1 MKLATLKTNSGLQIV
16 GVDTSKEINEY
27 VPLSHFDPSIPNSI
41 REMLQHPQGVAK
53 CQAAFDRGVQTG
65 LRVAGILQAPIPD
78 PPKVLCIGLNYRDH
92 AAESGMDVPEEPICF
107 GKFGNTIIGTNT
119 AIRLPKVSSQ
129 VDYEAEL
136 VIVIGKP
143 GYEIPRESAF
153 EHVAGYCNGH
163 DVSAR
168 DWQIGKPGKQW
179 LLGKTADTFA
189 PIGPWLVTSDE
200 VCDPHALDVSLRLN
214 GTQMQSGNT
223 REFIFGVDEIISYAS
238 QIMTLE
244 SGDVI
249 FTGTPPGVGMG
260 RDPQVWL
267 KDGDVVE
274 VEITGLGVLT
284 NPVVAAK

>member
-200 VCDPHALDVSLRLN
+200 VGDPHALDVSLRLN